1 MQSVKKRRS
10 TGQITL
16 FDVVKY
22 VGVGTMTVSCALRT
36 PERVSDKL
44 RKKIQIAIDVLGYK
58 PNVTASLLASVSAN
72 PVIAVITTKIHD
84 HSAQILLDAL
94 QASLTKQGYT
104 ILFVESDY
112 YYKRESQFLD
122 NLYNYNLEAILLF
135 YVENDA
141 IIENINLKKMIPIM
155 NIGKQDDISADAY
168 VGLDNSLAMYMLT
181 EHIIKKVIKILDYSV
196 LAIKIFFFNNVY
208 MAGIKQC

>member
-1 MQSVKKRRS
+1 MA
-10 TGQITL
+10 
-16 FDVVKY
+16 KY
-22 VGVGTMTVSCALRT
+22 AGVGTMTVSRALRT
-36 PERVSDKL
+36 PGRVSDKL

-58 PNVTASLLASVSAN
+58 PNVAASLLASASAN

-104 ILFVESDY
+104 
-112 YYKRESQFLD
+112 
-122 NLYNYNLEAILLF
+122 ILLF